1 MGALHPYFDS
11 VGCEIWGSV
20 PIPESTPAM
29 QAPTMRDNALSII
42 VSGSSAAIDMA
53 AYLTWLRQEVDLS
66 LRVLLTHNAER
77 FLQPQVVAWHA
88 DEVFTS
94 DDASLNPTELAK
106 RSLGIV
112 VLPATANML
121 ASAAL
126 GLAATPA
133 QTALLASDRPA
144 LFFPAMNGT
153 MWAKYSTQRHVT
165 ALRSEGHTV
174 IEPQERPVFELWQR
188 NNAVGPALLPPDEA
202 TETIVTWLEN
212 SLSAATTAAPGAGL
226 GLVGNLGVQP

>member
-226 GLVGNLGVQP
+226 GLVENLGVQP

>member
-1 MGALHPYFDS
+1 MED
-11 VGCEIWGSV
+11 
-20 PIPESTPAM
+20 
-29 QAPTMRDNALSII
+29 DALSVI
-42 VSGSSAAIDMA
+42 VSGSSAAIGIPS
-53 AYLTWLRQEVDLS
+53 YLVWLRQEIDLS
-66 LRVLLTHNAER
+66 LRVLLTHSAER

-88 DEVFTS
+88 DEVYTS
-94 DDASLNPTELAK
+94 DDTGLNPTEFAK

-144 LFFPAMNGT
+144 LFFPAMNAT
-153 MWAKYSTQRHVT
+153 MWAKNSTQRHVT

-174 IEPQERPVFELWQR
+174 VEPQERAVFELWQR
-188 NNAVGPALLPPDEA
+188 DNVVGPALLPPDEA

-226 GLVGNLGVQP
+226 GLVENLGVQP